1 MKIQIPMVVEAGW
14 FDDLTK
20 SAKAEYIKK
29 HPDSK
34 YAKSQK
40 AIAEKLKKPFKIG
53 GSSGLGGAVLHGDN
67 ADDDDPSAEHHIA
80 YHDKKASSEK
90 DPEKKKAHKAASALV
105 KKIVK
110 EDGVEDASFGSKK
123 RNLGYKTLR
132 DHHDHVKK
140 HSKEQKSESSD
151 YESNSASSDYYTPP
165 RELINRENGKLRDSD
180 IPVGLEK
187 AIFEKLKTSLAKVP
201 ELKLVPK
208 SFWVDVSSKLS
219 VKFTVKMG
227 KEEKFI
233 VVTARTTQNFKKIE
247 ILGAEIGRDN
257 RPRGVKSELSGSAT
271 VFVPVLQKV
280 VESFSKSDSSVLPT
294 KGKSSGLSLETKL
307 ANLDKREAEEIKAI
321 QAKYKTMRANVK
333 KGLPARGERP
343 RFFK

>member
-1 MKIQIPMVVEAGW
+1 MQIQIP
-14 FDDLTK
+14 LTAT
-20 SAKAEYIKK
+20 SAA
-29 HPDSK
+29 
-34 YAKSQK
+34 
-40 AIAEKLKKPFKIG
+40 
-53 GSSGLGGAVLHGDN
+53 
-67 ADDDDPSAEHHIA
+67 
-80 YHDKKASSEK
+80 
-90 DPEKKKAHKAASALV
+90 
-105 KKIVK
+105 
-110 EDGVEDASFGSKK
+110 
-123 RNLGYKTLR
+123 
-132 DHHDHVKK
+132 
-140 HSKEQKSESSD
+140 
-151 YESNSASSDYYTPP
+151 SDYYTPP

-247 ILGAEIGRDN
+247 ILGAEVGRDN
-257 RPRGVKSELSGSAT
+257 RLRGVKSELSGSAT
-271 VFVPVLQKV
+271 VFVPVLQKA
-280 VESFSKSDSSVLPT
+280 VESFSKSDSNALPT

-343 RFFK
+343 RLFK